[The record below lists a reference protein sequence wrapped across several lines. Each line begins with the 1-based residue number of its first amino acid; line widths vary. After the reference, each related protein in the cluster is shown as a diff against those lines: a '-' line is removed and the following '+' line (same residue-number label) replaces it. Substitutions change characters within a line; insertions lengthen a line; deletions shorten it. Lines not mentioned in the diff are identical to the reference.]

1 MQKMSKVDLLF
12 SYLYFSEHVD
22 SLKGEYNFIKLI
34 IITDNKVPE
43 SIAYVNQKNSHQN
56 RKGLLMTY
64 VQKMSK
70 VYLLL
75 SRLYFSEHVDKLKK

>member
-43 SIAYVNQKNSHQN
+43 SITLVNHNYPHQS
-56 RKGLLMTY
+56 RPGILMAY

-70 VYLLL
+70 VHLLL